1 MNRVSTAN
9 SYNSVLSDLMRSQQR
24 QEIANNQVSSGK
36 SGSDLKDYARNAETL
51 TATRAVKARVDGF
64 IDQSAALSSKLASQD
79 LALTQAA
86 DSAQKAHEAIVSALA
101 LGHGEGLKSEL
112 NSWFASAAQAL
123 NTQHAGRYLFAGG
136 QVDTKPVVASAMT
149 DLTAGPVSAVFKNDQ
164 LTPSNRLDESTTI
177 QSGFL
182 ADKLGTPLFTAF
194 QQVQAYLDANGG
206 DFPAQLDTNAT
217 TFLQGIVSAFSDARS
232 SLTDAAA
239 TNGLAQNRVDESKT
253 TQESRQTMLTSMIGD
268 ITDVDM
274 ADALAR
280 LQQAQTATQ
289 ASAKVFQTL
298 QNSSLLDYLR

>member
-9 SYNSVLSDLMRSQQR
+9 GYTSVLSDLMRAQQR
-24 QEIANNQVSSGK
+24 QETANTQVSSGK
-36 SGSDLKDYARNAETL
+36 SASDLKGYARDAETL

-64 IDQSAALSSKLASQD
+64 IEQSDALAAKLNSQD

-86 DSAQKAHEAIVSALA
+86 DSAQSAHEAIVSALA
-101 LGHGEGLKSEL
+101 LGHGEGLKAEL
-112 NSWFASAAQAL
+112 NSWFSSAAQAL

-136 QVDTKPVVASAMT
+136 QVDTKPVAATQMS
-149 DLTAGPVSAVFKNDQ
+149 DLTAQPLSAAFKNDQ
-164 LTPSNRLDESTTI
+164 LTPTNRLDESTTI

-182 ADKLGTPLFTAF
+182 ADQLGTPLFTAF

-217 TFLQGIVSAFSDARS
+217 NFLTSVVTQFDTARQG
-232 SLTDAAA
+232 LTDAAA
-239 TNGLAQNRVDESKT
+239 QNGLTQNRVDQSKS
-253 TQESRQTMLTSMIGD
+253 TQTSRQTMLTNMIGD
-268 ITDVDM
+268 IADVDM

-298 QNSSLLDYLR
+298 QDSSLLNYLR

>member
-1 MNRVSTAN
+1 MNRVSTGN
-9 SYNSVLSDLMRSQQR
+9 SYNSVLADLMRSQQR
-24 QEIANNQVSSGK
+24 QELANNQVSSGK
-36 SGSDLKDYARNAETL
+36 SATDLKGYARNAETL

-64 IDQSAALSSKLASQD
+64 IDQSTALASKLASQD

-101 LGHGEGLKSEL
+101 LGHGEGLKAEL
-112 NSWFASAAQAL
+112 NSWFSSAAQAL
-123 NTQHAGRYLFAGG
+123 NTQHAGRYLFSGG
-136 QVDTKPVVASAMT
+136 QVDTKPVVATAMT
-149 DLTAGPVSAVFKNDQ
+149 DLTAGPVAAAFKNDQ
-164 LTPSNRLDESTTI
+164 LTPTNRLDESTTI

-182 ADKLGTPLFTAF
+182 ADQLGTPLFTAF

-206 DFPAQLDTNAT
+206 DFPAQLDPAAT
-217 TFLQGIVSAFSDARS
+217 SFLQGVVASFDSARS
-232 SLTDAAA
+232 DLTDAAA
-239 TNGLAQNRVDESKT
+239 QNGLLQNRVDESKS
-253 TQESRQTMLTSMIGD
+253 TQESRQTMLTSMLGD

-298 QNSSLLDYLR
+298 QSSSLLNYLH